1 MRSAIVV
8 DPCIRKIL
16 CCVSPS
22 FRRYHV
28 VSKRYWFACSSRLTN
43 PRRIMIRW
51 TERERVQS
59 CRSNRRQ
66 TRRWNRGCRRMR
78 EGEEEGER
86 WERESLGERLLSL
99 TRGEGKMTG
108 RMLINQPRV
117 LFGLWH
123 EGLFLFPSPPS
134 LSSKDVYAA
143 RGCFNRV
150 EETNRVTQLTLSSV
164 TSTLCFRASPPSF
177 LHPPPSLCLSSF
189 LCFIT
194 AFLRCFLAFHAP
206 STAFRPLHLA

>member
-1 MRSAIVV
+1 MRRVWGGNKNEGRFSC
-8 DPCIRKIL
+8 DPRLLSIR
-16 CCVSPS
+16 VYE
-22 FRRYHV
+22 RYSV
-28 VSKRYWFACSSRLTN
+28 VSLLRFVAQTRGIEEILVRVLVTSHESSTDN
-43 PRRIMIRW
+43 DSVNG
-51 TERERVQS
+51 ERERVQS

-177 LHPPPSLCLSSF
+177 LHPPPLSVCLRFSV
-189 LCFIT
+189 L
-194 AFLRCFLAFHAP
+194 
-206 STAFRPLHLA
+206 

>member
-1 MRSAIVV
+1 MRRVWGGNKNEGRFSC
-8 DPCIRKIL
+8 DPRLLLIR
-16 CCVSPS
+16 VYE
-22 FRRYHV
+22 RYSV
-28 VSKRYWFACSSRLTN
+28 VSLLRFVAQTRGIEEILVRVLVTSHESSTDN
-43 PRRIMIRW
+43 DSVNG
-51 TERERVQS
+51 ERERVQS

-150 EETNRVTQLTLSSV
+150 EETSRVTQLTLSSV
-164 TSTLCFRASPPSF
+164 TSTLPCLAPFFSSPPPLSV
-177 LHPPPSLCLSSF
+177 CLRFSV
-189 LCFIT
+189 L
-194 AFLRCFLAFHAP
+194 
-206 STAFRPLHLA
+206 